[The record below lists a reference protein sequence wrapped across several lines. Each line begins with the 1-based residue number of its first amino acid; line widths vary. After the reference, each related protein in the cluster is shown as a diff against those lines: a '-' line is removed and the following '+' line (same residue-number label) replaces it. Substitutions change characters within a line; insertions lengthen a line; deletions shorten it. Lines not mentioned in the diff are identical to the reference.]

1 MRKKLQKQPLKQITL
16 YSDGS
21 SLGNPGPGGYAGILE
36 FNGVRKEYVGGENNT
51 TNNRMELLAVIEGLK
66 LLKEPCRVEVI
77 SDSSYV
83 IKAIN
88 EWLEG
93 WVRKNFAKVKNVDLW
108 EAYLEVS
115 KSHQVRGTWVRGHD
129 GHAENERC
137 DALARAEAEKRKG
150 AIA

>member
-1 MRKKLQKQPLKQITL
+1 LEKQTRKQITL

-21 SLGNPGPGGYAGILE
+21 SLGNPGPGGYGGILIYK
-36 FNGVRKEYVGGENNT
+36 NTRKEYSGAAPHT
-51 TNNRMELLAVIEGLK
+51 TNNRMELQGVIEGLK
-66 LLKEPCRVEVI
+66 LLKEPCEVEVI

-108 EAYLEVS
+108 EAYLDAARP
-115 KSHQVRGTWVRGHD
+115 HHIHGTWVRGHN
-129 GHAENERC
+129 GHPENERC
-137 DALARAEAEKRKG
+137 DELARNEAAQIK
-150 AIA
+150 ITL